1 MKKIIP
7 CLDTRDGKL
16 VKGVNFVNVK
26 ELGDPV
32 IFAQKYSDA
41 GADELVVLDITKTSE
56 GHDLRS
62 EMIQAVANAIDI
74 PLTIGGGIA
83 SIADIQSALDAGADK
98 VGINSAA
105 VKNPDFIDEAV
116 ARFGSDKIT
125 IAVDMAYDED
135 KKGYF
140 LYTNAGQT
148 QEAIDALKWCKEC
161 ETRGAG
167 ALLITSID
175 TDGAYTGFDLPFLKL
190 ASDAVSIP
198 IIASGGAGSIDD
210 FVELFRATN
219 VASGLAASIFHKG
232 EVEIGELK
240 QRLIEEGVEV
250 AR

>member
-32 IFAQKYSDA
+32 IFAKQYSDA

-56 GHDLRS
+56 GHALRS

-83 SIADIQSALDAGADK
+83 SIADIQTALDAGADK

-105 VKNPDFIDEAV
+105 VKNPDFINEAV
-116 ARFGSDKIT
+116 AKFGSDKIT
-125 IAVDMAYDED
+125 IAVDMAYDEA
-135 KKGYF
+135 KEGYF
-140 LYTNAGQT
+140 LYTNAGQK

-190 ASDAVSIP
+190 ASEAVTIP
-198 IIASGGAGSIDD
+198 IIASGGAGAIDD
-210 FVELFRATN
+210 FIELFSRTN